1 MLRLMISQSGLHS
14 NDCRVAGVGPTN
26 FHRALTGSV
35 LLLLASLF
43 LLSSLTWAQEVTA
56 SIVGTVVDPSGAAV
70 SGATITAKDL
80 DRGTILTTTTNDEG
94 AFNISGVP
102 VGRYEIK
109 AVAKGFQTA
118 INPAF
123 RLTLNQTARLN
134 FQLHL
139 GQTTETVEVTAAAPL
154 LQTDTSL
161 LGNLLDSATVAS
173 LPLSTHNTNQLTLIA
188 APGVITPNL
197 FGFQAAQ
204 NTFGTGRPYVNGAR
218 EQENNFLLDGMD
230 NNQPDNNDVGYVPA
244 PEAVQE
250 FNLITGSAPAD
261 FGNYLGGVVNV
272 TVKSGTNDFHGS
284 LYEYLRRGGL
294 NANSWQNNHACAQNA
309 DGITFSCGRNQ
320 AGQQIAPRAA
330 LHYDDFGF
338 TFGGPIIQNKL
349 FFFSDFAES
358 LFSQPATVAQLN
370 LIPDQQ
376 RVGNFSSLCPEGF
389 SGGICNNPAHQLFD
403 PGSSANPAT
412 RTAFANNQIPIG
424 RLNSSA
430 RAIVTSPF
438 YPGGAVTNNINQFK
452 TNSYQGDLKIDFV
465 PSEKDHVMSR
475 YSQQFVT
482 APQSNSM
489 QLLGDAD
496 RTFPLK
502 NFVLDETHTFSA
514 TLLND
519 ARLGV
524 QYFPVT
530 EGFSNPTGQN
540 LGALFGIAGVSV
552 SFLPQM
558 TFARTNVG
566 PIGNADLVQSF
577 HDTTWQF
584 EDTATWTHGRHVIH
598 GGFQAFHYIM
608 NDLYPGNAGL
618 AGQFIFNGQFTGNNG
633 SSAGNGVA
641 DFMLGLPQDVQQGN
655 GGGGTKYLRNSLFGI
670 FAQDNWRVK
679 NNLTLNLG
687 LRYELTTARQ
697 TNNGQDVNFNL
708 ITGVPTIGSGYNTY
722 TGIGNFQPRLGLAWQ
737 PHWTSVWA
745 RNTVIRAAYGIS
757 SFMEANGVNNLP
769 YQNPPFVE
777 AHELINPPTQA
788 LPTTNLSQG
797 FSGFPASAC
806 TAAALQAFSPA
817 CLAGATLHLTNPDL
831 RPAADQQWNLT
842 IQRQLGTRTSVSVA
856 YVGNKIDHMSD
867 IFIFNQK
874 VLNPD
879 GTVSPGPFAQPL
891 INCCGAGNSPT
902 IRFNDSS
909 GIQRYNALQIA
920 VEQRAWQG
928 LQFRTNYTWSKCMS
942 NSLGYFG
949 PFGDEE
955 ALPGSVSQTGFG
967 FFFQNAYNAKGD
979 YGRCIS
985 DAASLFNG
993 YLMYDLPFGKGRR
1006 FGGGADPVVNAVIGG
1021 WSIAS
1026 NFTMHSGFALYP
1038 HGADSSLTG
1047 SASPRPNCVPGVSQ
1061 TGSGQFTNP
1070 NDPTTPGIFGPH
1082 FLNPD
1087 SVTDGTPHT
1096 FGTCAAGAFRGP
1108 GLATSDLSIVK
1119 AFQISERTNFEFL
1132 TQFINLTNTPILGA
1146 PSTSTGPTFGVIT
1159 SSNPGRQVQFGL
1171 RLIF

>member
-1 MLRLMISQSGLHS
+1 MLRSMISQSGLHS
-14 NDCRVAGVGPTN
+14 NGCRVAGVGRTN

-35 LLLLASLF
+35 LLLLTALF
-43 LLSSLTWAQEVTA
+43 LLSSYTWAQEVTA

-80 DRGTILTTTTNDEG
+80 DRGTVLTTTTNGDG

-102 VGRYEIK
+102 VGKYQIK
-109 AVAKGFQTA
+109 AEAKGFQSA
-118 INPAF
+118 VNPN
-123 RLTLNQTARLN
+123 LTITLNQTARLN
-134 FQLHL
+134 FQLRI
-139 GQTTETVEVTAAAPL
+139 GQATETVEVTAVAPL

-161 LGNLLDSATVAS
+161 LGNLVDSVTVSS
-173 LPLSTHNTNQLTLIA
+173 LPLSTHNTNQLTLIS

-204 NTFGTGRPYVNGAR
+204 NSFGTGRPYVNGAR

-230 NNQPDNNDVGYVPA
+230 NNQADNNDVGFVPA

-250 FNLITGSAPAD
+250 FNLLTSNAPAD
-261 FGNYLGGVVNV
+261 FGNYLGGVINV
-272 TVKSGTNDFHGS
+272 TLKSGTNNFHGS

-309 DGITFSCGRNQ
+309 DGVTFSCGRNQ

-403 PGSSANPAT
+403 PASSANPAT
-412 RTAFANNQIPIG
+412 RTAFLNNQIPIG
-424 RLNSSA
+424 RLNSAA

-438 YPGGAVTNNINQFK
+438 YPGGAVANNINQFK

-465 PSEKDHVMSR
+465 PSEKDHVMGR

-482 APQSNSM
+482 APQSNSL

-502 NFVLDETHTFSA
+502 NFVVDETHTFSA
-514 TLLND
+514 SLLND

-540 LGALFGIAGVSV
+540 LGAAFGIAGVAV

-558 TFARTNVG
+558 TFVGTNVG
-566 PIGNADLVQSF
+566 PIGNSDLVQSF

-598 GGFQAFHYIM
+598 GGFQAYHYIM

-633 SSAGNGVA
+633 TSAGNGVA
-641 DFMLGLPQDVQQGN
+641 DFLLGLPQDVQQGN
-655 GGGGTKYLRNSLFGI
+655 GGGGNKYLRNSLFGI
-670 FAQDNWRVK
+670 FAQDNWRIK
-679 NNLTLNLG
+679 DNLTLNLG

-697 TNNGQDVNFNL
+697 TNNNQDVNFNL
-708 ITGVPTIGSGYNTY
+708 ITGAPTIGSGYNTY

-737 PHWTSVWA
+737 PRWTSPWL
-745 RNTVIRAAYGIS
+745 RNMVIRAAYGIS
-757 SFMEANGVNNLP
+757 SFTEANGVNNLP
-769 YQNPPFVE
+769 YQNPPFVQ
-777 AHELINPPTQA
+777 AHQVTNVITQA
-788 LPTTNLSQG
+788 LPTSTLSQG
-797 FSGFPASAC
+797 FAAFPASAC
-806 TAAALQAFSPA
+806 TVATLQAFSPA
-817 CLAGATLHLTNPDL
+817 CLSGSTLHLTNPNL
-831 RPAADQQWNLT
+831 QPAVDQQWNLT
-842 IQRQLGTRTSVSVA
+842 IQRQLGNKTSLSVG

-874 VLNPD
+874 QLITPGSAPV
-879 GTVSPGPFAQPL
+879 PGPFAQSL
-891 INCCGAGNSPT
+891 LNCNAAGSPNLCGGPSPT
-902 IRFNDSS
+902 VRFNDSS
-909 GIQRYNALQIA
+909 GDR
-920 VEQRAWQG
+920 
-928 LQFRTNYTWSKCMS
+928 
-942 NSLGYFG
+942 
-949 PFGDEE
+949 
-955 ALPGSVSQTGFG
+955 
-967 FFFQNAYNAKGD
+967 
-979 YGRCIS
+979 
-985 DAASLFNG
+985 
-993 YLMYDLPFGKGRR
+993 
-1006 FGGGADPVVNAVIGG
+1006 
-1021 WSIAS
+1021 
-1026 NFTMHSGFALYP
+1026 
-1038 HGADSSLTG
+1038 
-1047 SASPRPNCVPGVSQ
+1047 
-1061 TGSGQFTNP
+1061 
-1070 NDPTTPGIFGPH
+1070 
-1082 FLNPD
+1082 
-1087 SVTDGTPHT
+1087 
-1096 FGTCAAGAFRGP
+1096 
-1108 GLATSDLSIVK
+1108 
-1119 AFQISERTNFEFL
+1119 
-1132 TQFINLTNTPILGA
+1132 
-1146 PSTSTGPTFGVIT
+1146 
-1159 SSNPGRQVQFGL
+1159 
-1171 RLIF
+1171 